1 MSIPGV
7 EKEGKYIYRI
17 KKTGNMRVDAIVL
30 ADYET
35 IDEEAIEQLKNV
47 ATLPGIV
54 KAAYAMPDIHWGY
67 GFPIGGVAAFDLED
81 GIISPGGVGFDINC
95 GVRML
100 VVDGNSDIVKK
111 NLESLIKRIYE
122 SVPVGVGETSD
133 LRFSKNDFK
142 KIVEQGVRK
151 VIEMGYGTEEDLL
164 RIEDGGTLEDCDFSD
179 VSEEAYERGKDE
191 LGTLGA
197 GNHFIEIQLV
207 EEVYD
212 EEIASVFGI
221 KKGDITILIHTG
233 SRGFGHQIATDYI
246 KYMRDNLKDH
256 NKNLSDKQLINAPFK
271 SEWGQAYY
279 SAMNCAANYAFANRQ
294 IITHMIRKAFKSV
307 VGMNVR
313 LVYDVAHNIAKVEEY
328 EIDGRKRKVIV
339 HRKGATRAF
348 GPGNPALPE
357 VFKKTGQPV
366 IIPGSM
372 GTASYILVGTK
383 KAEEI
388 TFGSTA
394 HGAGRALG
402 RREATRELSVNHVLK
417 ELESK
422 GIKIMAKSKKG
433 IVEEAPE
440 AYKNVDKVV
449 QIVDEIGISLKIAK
463 CTPFGVVKG

>member
-100 VVDGNSDIVKK
+100 VVEGNPDIVKK
-111 NLESLIKRIYE
+111 NLETLIRRIYE
-122 SVPVGVGETSD
+122 NVPVGVGETSD

-142 KIVEQGVRK
+142 KIVEQGAKR

-164 RIEDGGTLEDCDFSD
+164 RIEDNGVLEESDFSD

-212 EEIASVFGI
+212 EEIATVFGI

-246 KYMRDNLKDH
+246 KYMRDNLKEH
-256 NKNLSDKQLINAPFK
+256 NKNLPDKQLINAPFK

-348 GPGNPALPE
+348 GPGNAALPE
-357 VFKKTGQPV
+357 IFKKTGQPV

-383 KAEEI
+383 KAEEM

-402 RREATRELSVNHVLK
+402 RREATRELTVSHVLK

-449 QIVDEIGISLKIAK
+449 QIVDELGISLKIAK
-463 CTPFGVVKG
+463 CTPLGVVKG

>member
-1 MSIPGV
+1 MSVTGA
-7 EKEGKYIYRI
+7 EKEGKYVYRI
-17 KKTGNMRVDAIVL
+17 KKTGSMRVDAIIL

-54 KAAYAMPDIHWGY
+54 RAAYAMPDIHWGY
-67 GFPIGGVAAFDLED
+67 GFPIGGVAAFDAED
-81 GIISPGGVGFDINC
+81 GVISPGGVGFDINC

-100 VVDGNSDIVKK
+100 VVDGDSDIVKR
-111 NLESLIKRIYE
+111 NLETLIKRIYE
-122 SVPVGVGETSD
+122 NVPVGVGETSD

-142 KIVEQGVRK
+142 KIVEQGAKK
-151 VIEMGYGTEEDLL
+151 VVEMGYGTAEDLL
-164 RIEDGGTLEDCDFSD
+164 RIEDGGTLENADFSD
-179 VSEEAYERGKDE
+179 VSEEAFDRGKDE

-197 GNHFIEIQLV
+197 GNHFIEIQQV

-212 EEIASVFGI
+212 EEIATVFGI

-246 KYMRDNLKDH
+246 KYMRDNLKEH
-256 NKNLSDKQLINAPFK
+256 NKNLPDKQLINAPFK

-279 SAMNCAANYAFANRQ
+279 SAMNCAANYAFVNRQ
-294 IITHMIRKAFKSV
+294 IITHLIRKAFKSV

-328 EIDGRKRKVIV
+328 EIDGKRRKLIV

-348 GPGNPALPE
+348 GPGNPALADI
-357 VFKKTGQPV
+357 FKKTGQPV

-383 KAEEI
+383 KAEEM

-402 RREATRELSVNHVLK
+402 RREATRELTVNHVMR

-422 GIKIMAKSKKG
+422 GVKIMAKSKKG

-449 QIVDEIGISLKIAK
+449 QIVDELGISLKVAK
-463 CTPFGVVKG
+463 CIPLGVVKG

>member
-7 EKEGKYIYRI
+7 EKEGRYIYRI

-35 IDEEAIEQLKNV
+35 IDEEAFEQLKNV

-122 SVPVGVGETSD
+122 SIPVGVGETSD

-164 RIEDGGTLEDCDFSD
+164 RIEDRGTLEGCDFSD

-256 NKNLSDKQLINAPFK
+256 NKNLPDKQLINAPFK

-463 CTPFGVVKG
+463 CTPLGVVKG

>member
-164 RIEDGGTLEDCDFSD
+164 RIEDRGTLEDCDFSD

-256 NKNLSDKQLINAPFK
+256 NKNLPDKQLINAPFK

-463 CTPFGVVKG
+463 CTPLGVVKG

>member
-164 RIEDGGTLEDCDFSD
+164 RIEDRGTLEDCDFSD

-256 NKNLSDKQLINAPFK
+256 NKNLPDKQLINAPFK

-383 KAEEI
+383 KAKEI

-463 CTPFGVVKG
+463 CTPLGVVKG

>member
-100 VVDGNSDIVKK
+100 VVKGNPDIVKK
-111 NLESLIKRIYE
+111 NLETLIRRIYE
-122 SVPVGVGETSD
+122 NVPVGVGETSD

-142 KIVEQGVRK
+142 KIVEQGAKR

-164 RIEDGGTLEDCDFSD
+164 RIEDNGVLEESDFSD

-246 KYMRDNLKDH
+246 KYMRDNLKEH
-256 NKNLSDKQLINAPFK
+256 NKNLPDKQLINAPFK
-271 SEWGQAYY
+271 SKWGQAYY

-383 KAEEI
+383 KAEEM

-402 RREATRELSVNHVLK
+402 RREATRELTVNHVLK

-449 QIVDEIGISLKIAK
+449 QIVDELGISLKIAK
-463 CTPFGVVKG
+463 CIPLGVVKG

>member
-142 KIVEQGVRK
+142 KIVEQGVGK

-164 RIEDGGTLEDCDFSD
+164 RIEDRGTLEDCDFSD

-256 NKNLSDKQLINAPFK
+256 NKNLPDKQLINAPFK

-463 CTPFGVVKG
+463 CTPLGVVKG

>member
-1 MSIPGV
+1 MSLPGV

-17 KKTGNMRVDAIVL
+17 KKKDNMRVDALIL

-35 IDEEAIEQLKNV
+35 IDEDAIQQIRNV

-67 GFPIGGVAAFDLED
+67 GFPIGGVAAFDVKD
-81 GIISPGGVGFDINC
+81 GVISPGGVGFDINC

-100 VVDGNSDIVKK
+100 VVEESSEIVQK
-111 NLESLIKRIYE
+111 NIETLIKRIYE
-122 SVPVGVGETSD
+122 TVPVGVGERSE

-142 KIVEQGVRK
+142 KVVERGAK
-151 VIEMGYGTEEDLL
+151 KIIEMGYGIQEDLD
-164 RIEDGGTLEDCDFSD
+164 RIEDGGIIEYCDFSD

-197 GNHFIEIQLV
+197 GNHFIEIQQV
-207 EEVYD
+207 KEVYD

-246 KYMRDNLKDH
+246 KILRDNLKEH
-256 NKNLSDKQLINAPFK
+256 NKDIPDKQLINAPFQSK
-271 SEWGQAYY
+271 WGQAYY

-294 IITHMIRKAFKSV
+294 IITHLIRKVFKSV
-307 VGMNVR
+307 VGLDVK
-313 LVYDVAHNIAKVEEY
+313 LVYDVTHNIAKVEEY
-328 EIDGRKRKVIV
+328 EIEGQKRRVVV

-348 GPGNPALPE
+348 GPENRALPE
-357 VFKKTGQPV
+357 IFRKTGQPV

-372 GTASYILVGTK
+372 GTASYVLVGTK
-383 KAEEI
+383 KAEEM

-402 RREATRELSVNHVLK
+402 RREATRELTATHVLK
-417 ELESK
+417 ELETK
-422 GIKIMAKSKKG
+422 GITLMAKSKKG

-440 AYKNVDKVV
+440 AYKDVDKVI
-449 QIVDEIGISLKIAK
+449 QIVDELGISKKVAK
-463 CTPFGVVKG
+463 CIPLGVVKG

>member
-100 VVDGNSDIVKK
+100 VVDGNPDIVRK
-111 NLESLIKRIYE
+111 NLENLIKRIYE
-122 SVPVGVGETSD
+122 NVPVGVGETSD

-142 KIVEQGVRK
+142 KIVEQGAKK
-151 VIEMGYGTEEDLL
+151 VVEMGYGTEEDLL
-164 RIEDGGTLEDCDFSD
+164 RIEDSGVLEESDFSD

-221 KKGDITILIHTG
+221 KRGDITILIHTG

-246 KYMRDNLKDH
+246 KYMRDNLKEH
-256 NKNLSDKQLINAPFK
+256 NKNLPDKQLINAPFK

-357 VFKKTGQPV
+357 LFKKTGQPV

-383 KAEEI
+383 KAEEM

-402 RREATRELSVNHVLK
+402 RREATRELTVNHVLK

-449 QIVDEIGISLKIAK
+449 QIVDELGISLKIAK
-463 CTPFGVVKG
+463 CIPLGVVKG

>member
-122 SVPVGVGETSD
+122 SIPVGVGETSD

-164 RIEDGGTLEDCDFSD
+164 RIEDRGTLEDCDFSD

-221 KKGDITILIHTG
+221 KKGDITVLIHTG

-256 NKNLSDKQLINAPFK
+256 NKNLPDKQLINAPFK

-383 KAEEI
+383 KAEEM

-463 CTPFGVVKG
+463 CTPLGVVKG

>member
-100 VVDGNSDIVKK
+100 VVEGNPDIVKK
-111 NLESLIKRIYE
+111 NLETLIRRIYE
-122 SVPVGVGETSD
+122 NVPVGVGETSD

-142 KIVEQGVRK
+142 KIVEQGAKR

-164 RIEDGGTLEDCDFSD
+164 RIEDNGVLEESDFSD

-246 KYMRDNLKDH
+246 KYMRDNLKEH
-256 NKNLSDKQLINAPFK
+256 NKNLPDKQLINAPFK
-271 SEWGQAYY
+271 SKWGQAYY

-383 KAEEI
+383 KAEEM

-402 RREATRELSVNHVLK
+402 RREATRELTVNHVLK

-449 QIVDEIGISLKIAK
+449 QIVDELGISLKIAK
-463 CTPFGVVKG
+463 CIPLGVVKG

>member
-122 SVPVGVGETSD
+122 SIPVGVGETSD

-164 RIEDGGTLEDCDFSD
+164 RIEDRGTLEDCDFSD

-256 NKNLSDKQLINAPFK
+256 NKNLPDKQLINAPFK

-383 KAEEI
+383 KAEEM

-463 CTPFGVVKG
+463 CTPLGVVKG

>member
-122 SVPVGVGETSD
+122 NVPVGVGETSD

-142 KIVEQGVRK
+142 KIVEQGARK

-164 RIEDGGTLEDCDFSD
+164 RIEDRGTLEDCDFSD

-256 NKNLSDKQLINAPFK
+256 NKNLPDKQLINAPFK

-313 LVYDVAHNIAKVEEY
+313 VVYDVAHNIAKVEEY

-463 CTPFGVVKG
+463 CTPLGVVKG